1 MKRFG
6 SLSMHTLWML
16 ALTAPFAGCEE
27 SVFPYKTDALYAVD
41 PALISHREEAA
52 WKLNLPTPCF
62 LAMLPG
68 GRAVA
73 VGGRK
78 GVILATN
85 GVAQVSFSWT
95 ELPSA
100 TAVAADPDGRI
111 YIGAGSRVGIA
122 DATGRLSTA
131 GWDSLGDEARI
142 AGMAASSNQLWVCD
156 AGQRVVW
163 RFDPEGRLLGRLPAP
178 GAPRDQAF
186 VVPSPAFPVVMD
198 RDGTFWVANPGRSQ
212 VQHHAADGQLLGKW
226 ASAGMS
232 VAHLSG
238 CCNPA
243 YLAMLPNGD
252 LVTSEKRIARVKI
265 YGPDGTFR
273 GVVVPPLALPGE
285 EGRPVAVDPAG
296 RIWVLDGATV
306 RVFGAIRGR

>member
-1 MKRFG
+1 MHRFG
-6 SLSMHTLWML
+6 LYATRALLVL

-41 PALISHREEAA
+41 PALISHREAA
-52 WKLNLPTPCF
+52 SWKLPLPTPCF

-78 GVILATN
+78 GVILGTN
-85 GVAQVSFSWT
+85 GVVQASFSWT
-95 ELPSA
+95 ALPAA

-111 YIGAGSRVGIA
+111 YIGAGNRVGIA
-122 DATGRLSTA
+122 DAAGRLSTS

-178 GAPRDQAF
+178 GAPRDQTF
-186 VVPSPAFPVVMD
+186 VVPSPAFPVALD

-212 VQHHAADGQLLGKW
+212 MQRHAADGQLLGKW

-232 VAHLSG
+232 VTHLSG

-243 YLAMLPNGD
+243 YLAVLPNGL

-265 YGPDGTFR
+265 YGPDGAFR
-273 GVVVPPLALPGE
+273 SVVVPPSALPGE

-296 RIWVLDGATV
+296 RVWVLDGATI
-306 RVFGAIRGR
+306 RVFAAIRNP